1 MSEKDVLIAC
11 HAQLMEALETMG
23 ELEDDEAHADLYW
36 EIKEAADSVNKRL
49 ESLK

>member
-1 MSEKDVLIAC
+1 MSEKDILIAC

-36 EIKEAADSVNKRL
+36 QIKDAANSVCKRL
-49 ESLK
+49 ESLQ

>member
-1 MSEKDVLIAC
+1 MSEKDTLAAC
-11 HAQLMEALETMG
+11 HGQLMEALETMG

-36 EIKEAADSVNKRL
+36 EIKDAADSVHKRL

>member
-1 MSEKDVLIAC
+1 MTEKEILIAC

-36 EIKEAADSVNKRL
+36 EIKDAADSLYKRWEAL
-49 ESLK
+49 P